1 MRILVTG
8 GAGFIGSHLCE
19 RLLGEGNEVV
29 CVDDFNDFYNPKIKE
44 KNISECKKNANFRVY
59 KADIRNKKNLENI
72 FKKEKIELIVHLAA
86 RAGVRPSI
94 LYPQLYADVNILGTM
109 NLLELACKNNVKK
122 FVFGSSSSVYGLN
135 KKVPFNEED
144 SLDSMVSPYAI
155 TKYTG
160 ERLCY
165 RYHKLSDIPMVCLRF
180 FTVYGPRGRPDMAVY
195 KFTRLINENKKI
207 EMYGDGT
214 SKRDYTYFS
223 DIIDGIVSA
232 MIKKFDFEII
242 NLGDSNPVELKYL
255 IKLIEKNIGKKAL
268 IKKSDVQPGDVPV
281 TYADIRKAKKL
292 LGYRPKIKIEE
303 GIKRFVKW
311 YLKEA
316 L

>member
-19 RLLGEGNEVV
+19 RLLEGGNEVV
-29 CVDDFNDFYNPKIKE
+29 CVDDFNDFYNPKLKE
-44 KNISECKKNANFRVY
+44 KNISECKKNTNFKVY
-59 KADIRNKKNLENI
+59 KADIRNKKNLAGV
-72 FKKEKIELIVHLAA
+72 FRKEKIDIVVHLAA

-109 NLLELACKNNVKK
+109 NLLELARKNNVKK
-122 FVFGSSSSVYGLN
+122 FIFGSSSSVYGLN
-135 KKVPFNEED
+135 RKIPFNENDALEN
-144 SLDSMVSPYAI
+144 MISPYAI
-155 TKYTG
+155 TKYAG

-165 RYHKLSDIPMVCLRF
+165 HYHKLYNIPLVCLRF

-195 KFTRLINENKKI
+195 KFTKLINENKGI
-207 EMYGDGT
+207 EMYGDGS
-214 SKRDYTYFS
+214 SKRDYTYVS
-223 DIIDGIVSA
+223 DIVDGIMSA
-232 MIKKFDFEII
+232 VNKKFDFEII

-255 IKLIEKNIGKKAL
+255 IKLIEKNLGKKAL
-268 IKKSDVQPGDVPV
+268 IKKISNQPGDVLV

-292 LGYRPKIKIEE
+292 LNYQPKIKIEE
-303 GIKRFVKW
+303 GIKRVVKW